1 MPRLIVVSNRLPV
14 SISKTKSGLKI
25 RPSAGG
31 LATGLSALPDEY
43 EHFWI
48 GWPGG
53 IKERYSGQDTKDITK
68 ELQNIGCSP
77 VFLSS
82 AQAENYYEGFSNRAI
97 WPLFHYFPTYTIYEE
112 RFWQYYAT
120 VNELFCQ
127 HVLEEARPDDFIWVH
142 DYHLMLLPQMLRAR
156 LPQATIGFFLHIP
169 FPSFELFRLLPWR
182 REIIEGLL
190 GADLIGFHT
199 YDYVRHFLSSVCR
212 VVGLE
217 HHLGTLS
224 VKDRLVKVD
233 TFPMGID
240 YHAYADAHQ
249 RPDVKKEIEK
259 MRRTVGDRKIIA
271 SIDRLDYTKGIVRRL
286 EAFDWFLTE
295 FPQYKGKVT
304 LILVAVPSRINVAD
318 YQRLRNNLEKLVG
331 RVNGEKSQIDYI
343 PVWYLYRSLP
353 FHAITALYNIAD
365 VALVTPLRDGMNLI
379 AKEYVA
385 AKENRPGVLILSEM
399 AGAASELGEALIV
412 NANNK
417 QEIVMAIKK
426 ALDMS
431 ESEKIERLKPMQE
444 RLQRYDIRRWAVDF
458 VQTLSDVEQ
467 TRKTLSMRKLTEEIV
482 QKLCSQYNTQEDR
495 LLLLDYDGT
504 LVKFHGKPEQAGPDE
519 QVVTLLKSLTEK
531 PSTQIV
537 VISGRAKGVI
547 EKWLGGLDI
556 SLIAEHGAWVK
567 WNKDRWRH
575 TIEPIAEDWKKQIRP
590 ILQIYADRTPGAVIE
605 EKDFCLVWHCRKADP
620 ALAAVRYHEL
630 MDTLVNLTAN
640 MRVGV
645 FEGNKIL
652 EVKQHEINKGQAT
665 EMTLK
670 KFKPAFIL
678 AAGDDY
684 TDEDMFKALPDTAYS
699 VKVGSGASKARFFVD
714 SVDEIRNLLF
724 RLLKDENAQT

>member
-1 MPRLIVVSNRLPV
+1 V
-14 SISKTKSGLKI
+14 SILKTKNGLKI
-25 RPSAGG
+25 RSSAGG
-31 LATGLSALPDEY
+31 LATGLSALPDKY
-43 EHFWI
+43 EHSWI

-53 IKERYSGQDTKDITK
+53 VKEKYSERDIKNIEK
-68 ELQNIGCSP
+68 ELRKIDCSA

-82 AQAENYYEGFSNRAI
+82 SQVENYYEGFSNRTI

-127 HVLEEARPDDFIWVH
+127 HVLDNARPDDFIWVH
-142 DYHLMLLPQMLRAR
+142 DYHLMLLPQMLRSR

-182 REIIEGLL
+182 REILEGLL

-212 VVGLE
+212 IVGFE

-224 VKDRLVKVD
+224 VKDRIVKVD

-240 YHAYADAHQ
+240 YRAYAGAQ
-249 RPDVKKEIEK
+249 QKKEVAKETERIRQTTGK
-259 MRRTVGDRKIIA
+259 RKVII
-271 SIDRLDYTKGIVRRL
+271 SIDRLDYTKGIIQRL
-286 EAFDWFLTE
+286 EAFDLFLSQY
-295 FPQYKGKVT
+295 PQYKEKVT
-304 LILVAVPSRINVAD
+304 LILVAVPSRTNVAD
-318 YQRLRNNLEKLVG
+318 YKRLREDLERLVG
-331 RVNGEKSQIDYI
+331 RVNGEHGSISYL
-343 PVWYLYRSLP
+343 PVRYLYKLLP
-353 FHAITALYNIAD
+353 FRDITALYSVGD
-365 VALVTPLRDGMNLI
+365 VALITPLRDGMNLI

-385 AKENRPGVLILSEM
+385 AKENKPGVLILSEM
-399 AGAASELGEALIV
+399 AGAACELGEALIV

-417 QEIVMAIKK
+417 HEIVAAIKQ
-426 ALDMS
+426 ALDMPLD
-431 ESEKIERLKPMQE
+431 EQLERLKPMQA
-444 RLQRYDIRRWAVDF
+444 RLQTYDIRRWAEDF
-458 VQTLSDVEQ
+458 VQTLSDLKQ
-467 TRKTLSMRKLTEEIV
+467 TQKNLSMRKLTDKIV
-482 QKLCSQYNTQEDR
+482 QELCSSYNTEPNR

-504 LVKFHGKPEQAGPDE
+504 LVKFHGRPEQAGPDE
-519 QVVTLLKSLTEK
+519 QIISLLRDLAQK

-537 VISGRAKGVI
+537 VISGRAKSVL
-547 EKWLGGLDI
+547 EKWLGGLDV

-567 WNKDRWRH
+567 WKKGRWH
-575 TIEPIAEDWKKQIRP
+575 HAVEPVATDWKSQIRP
-590 ILQIYADRTPGAVIE
+590 ILQIYADRTPGAIIE

-620 ALAAVRYHEL
+620 ALAEVRYHEL

-652 EVKQHEINKGQAT
+652 EVKQHEINKGKAT

-684 TDEDMFKALPDTAYS
+684 TDEDMFKALPETAYS
-699 VKVGSGASKARFFVD
+699 VKVGSGASRAKFFVE

-724 RLLKDENAQT
+724 RLLKEENAQT